1 MYMEQTGLE
10 FQNKFFC
17 DVGTINCR
25 LIALVVMATRSLCG
39 PSPSSYWCQS
49 NNDRR
54 DMMRYV
60 LIHEIAQRFG
70 FTVEENKRVEHKPRL

>member
-17 DVGTINCR
+17 DVGIINCR
-25 LIALVVMATRSLCG
+25 LIALVVMAT
-39 PSPSSYWCQS
+39 SPSSYWCQS

>member
-25 LIALVVMATRSLCG
+25 LIALVVMAT
-39 PSPSSYWCQS
+39 
-49 NNDRR
+49 
-54 DMMRYV
+54 
-60 LIHEIAQRFG
+60 
-70 FTVEENKRVEHKPRL
+70 